1 MSTSSSP
8 APRLCSLCGIAIA
21 RTADME
27 AHQRTRLC
35 ASTVRVMA
43 LRAEGYLTAPEEDR
57 TVSFLLVAS
66 VPNAAR
72 WEETAL
78 LPREP
83 AHPSRGPYAER
94 WWPAWAV
101 ELAVA
106 LATARLRK
114 MSSYPERLRVLAA
127 APEAVRESALTTLRA
142 AGVEALDAL
151 LFRRATASEVPHG

>member
-1 MSTSSSP
+1 MSTT
-8 APRLCSLCGIAIA
+8 APNPHRCDLCGVALSPHA
-21 RTADME
+21 NTE

-35 ASTVRVMA
+35 LSTRLTTA
-43 LRAEGYLTAPEEDR
+43 LRGDGYLTAPEDR
-57 TVSFLLVAS
+57 QVSFLLTAS
-66 VPNAAR
+66 VGNLAR
-72 WEETAL
+72 VEDTAL
-78 LPREP
+78 IPREP
-83 AHPSRGPYAER
+83 RLFAHGPYAER

-142 AGVEALDAL
+142 AGAEALDAL
-151 LFRRATASEVPHG
+151 LFRPATASEVPRG